1 MIIHRIGSFSQMKK
15 NGTTVMRQ
23 ILHLHITKVWLGESN
38 KGNYSE
44 KNAPPINFVNLQL
57 HVNMF
62 GKIHYFE
69 WISSLKQNGIL
80 VKIQVQSKMA
90 YNVSN

>member
-1 MIIHRIGSFSQMKK
+1 MI
-15 NGTTVMRQ
+15 RQ

-44 KNAPPINFVNLQL
+44 RNGPPRHFVNLQL

-69 WISSLKQNGIL
+69 WRSSLKQNGIL
-80 VKIQVQSKMA
+80 VKFQV
-90 YNVSN
+90 

>member
-1 MIIHRIGSFSQMKK
+1 MI
-15 NGTTVMRQ
+15 RQ

-38 KGNYSE
+38 KGNYFE
-44 KNAPPINFVNLQL
+44 KNGPPRHFVNLQL

-69 WISSLKQNGIL
+69 WRSSLKQNGIL
-80 VKIQVQSKMA
+80 VKFQV
-90 YNVSN
+90 